1 VSRDGPGPARLLA
14 RGWARDA
21 RRWTWAT
28 TAVLAATLGLLLGTA
43 GLIDGTMART
53 LDQVA
58 DFYTGDL
65 RVTPSQPGAL
75 PADWFADGAVEQ
87 LRGAGATVAA
97 RVEGQ
102 YVLSRRGFV
111 DAFAG
116 EREGVPVG
124 VPGGAP
130 DPERA
135 VHLGSLVGLDD
146 GDPGASAIAAH
157 LVEGRLP
164 RAGGADMEVVMSV
177 SRARSL
183 LTAAEREVPGPL
195 LRLVGEFRFD
205 VTSAQLD
212 PGASSRTLIHRN
224 AKVVGLFATGVDMLD
239 TFTLVAAAPD
249 VRGLLAQDRAGAVNA
264 ILVLDGAAAAHPVA
278 ARNGWA
284 TEDTRTF
291 AGGYVGQLVAVLQA
305 AAWLVTGLL
314 FLLPTLLVGHGLAR
328 QLSSQQREL
337 AVATAIGVAPGT
349 LARALSVQVLAMAG
363 WAVAA
368 AAALCLLLVLVLPA
382 ALQGVPAP
390 LPLGF
395 AVTWASVGVAA
406 AVTAL
411 SVLAGLWV
419 GLRSRA
425 RLPLAAVL
433 RTG

>member
-1 VSRDGPGPARLLA
+1 MSRDGPGAAHLLA

-28 TAVLAATLGLLLGTA
+28 TGVLAATLGLLLGTT

-65 RVTPSQPGAL
+65 RLTPSHPGAL
-75 PADWFADGAVEQ
+75 PADWFPDGAADE
-87 LRGAGATVAA
+87 LRAAGATVAA

-116 EREGVPVG
+116 ERQGVPVG

-146 GDPGASAIAAH
+146 GDPGASAIASH
-157 LVEGRLP
+157 LAEGRLP
-164 RAGGADMEVVMSV
+164 RAGSADMEVAMSV
-177 SRARSL
+177 ARARSL
-183 LTAAEREVPGPL
+183 LTAAELEVPGPL

-212 PGASSRTLIHRN
+212 PDAPSRTLIHRN
-224 AKVVGLFATGVDMLD
+224 AKVVGLFSTGVDMLD

-249 VRGLLAQDRAGAVNA
+249 VRGLLAQDRAGAANA
-264 ILVLDGAAAAHPVA
+264 LLVLDGAAHARPVA
-278 ARNGWA
+278 QRNGWA
-284 TEDTRTF
+284 TQDTHAF
-291 AGGYVGQLVAVLQA
+291 AGGYVGELVAVLQA

-337 AVATAIGVAPGT
+337 AVATAIGVARGT
-349 LARALSVQVLAMAG
+349 LAKALALQVFTMAG

-368 AAALCLLLVLVLPA
+368 ATGLSLLLVLLLPV
-382 ALQGVPAP
+382 ALAGVPAP

-395 AVTWASVGVAA
+395 TVTWASVGVAA
-406 AVTAL
+406 AVTTV